1 MDCPPAYPN
10 AMPPHSPG
18 TSTILRRLCAYM
30 IEVLKIITF
39 PFQYIIVLRYCEF
52 TFTIIL

>member
-18 TSTILRRLCAYM
+18 TLQQYYGDYVHIRLKY
-30 IEVLKIITF
+30 
-39 PFQYIIVLRYCEF
+39 
-52 TFTIIL
+52 